1 MRFDR
6 FKAELWEND
15 LKMQGQWQHKHGGKN
30 SALNLTENI
39 ESNID
44 LVRVTHPPSGGEAA
58 MGSNIGP

>member
-39 ESNID
+39 ESKID
-44 LVRVTHPPSGGEAA
+44 LVRVTLPQSGVRLQ
-58 MGSNIGP
+58 

>member
-15 LKMQGQWQHKHGGKN
+15 LKMQGQWQHMQGGKN

-39 ESNID
+39 ESKID
-44 LVRVTHPPSGGEAA
+44 LVRVTLPQPGGEAA

>member
-6 FKAELWEND
+6 FKAER
-15 LKMQGQWQHKHGGKN
+15 QHKHGGKN

-44 LVRVTHPPSGGEAA
+44 LVRVTHPQAGGEAA